1 MDDHLLLSTL
11 VGGMALLWSYYA
23 VFAQEQQG
31 YLDSRFWVGI
41 PKPLIRVIVA
51 VQLVSL
57 VGFLIAFFAPSGL
70 ITGRKVPNA
79 AHLTCLFFAGSVAWA
94 FLARS
99 ALEGGGSVS
108 GLLTVVSLIVAAVA
122 NVMLLLASIKA
133 RNHTAS
139 VGLLLLAL
147 TVVLS
152 DGILWNIMFA
162 RAVK

>member
-1 MDDHLLLSTL
+1 M
-11 VGGMALLWSYYA
+11 WSYYA

-31 YLDSRFWVGI
+31 YLDSRFWVGT
-41 PKPLIRVIVA
+41 PKPLIRAIVA

-70 ITGRKVPNA
+70 IAGRKVQDA
-79 AHLTCLFFAGSVAWA
+79 ARLTCLFFVGSVAWA

-99 ALEGGGSVS
+99 ALEGGGAVPVF
-108 GLLTVVSLIVAAVA
+108 LTVASLVVVAIA
-122 NVMLLLASIKA
+122 NIMLLLASIKA

-139 VGLLLLAL
+139 IGLLLLAL

-152 DGILWNIMFA
+152 DGILWNIMFT
-162 RAVK
+162 RAMM

>member
-1 MDDHLLLSTL
+1 
-11 VGGMALLWSYYA
+11 MALMWSYYT

-41 PKPLIRVIVA
+41 PKPLIRAIVA

-70 ITGRKVPNA
+70 IAGRKVPDA
-79 AHLTCLFFAGSVAWA
+79 ARITCLFFAGSVAWA

-99 ALEGGGSVS
+99 ALEGGGPVPVF
-108 GLLTVVSLIVAAVA
+108 LTIASLVVVAIA
-122 NVMLLLASIKA
+122 NIMLLLASIKA
-133 RNHTAS
+133 RNNTAS
-139 VGLLLLAL
+139 IGLLLLAL

-162 RAVK
+162 RAIA

>member
-11 VGGMALLWSYYA
+11 VGGMALLWSYYT
-23 VFAQEQQG
+23 VFSQEQQS

-70 ITGRKVPNA
+70 IAGRKVPNA

-99 ALEGGGSVS
+99 ALEGGGPVPVF
-108 GLLTVVSLIVAAVA
+108 LTIASLIVVA
-122 NVMLLLASIKA
+122 IANIMLLLASIKA

-139 VGLLLLAL
+139 IGMLLLAP
-147 TVVLS
+147 TVVVA

-162 RAVK
+162 RAMA